1 MTRVVQRV
9 PSGGRLVVLPPVR
22 SSTTSD
28 GPGDTPHGLA
38 RTVISE
44 NPRPMSLQR
53 MFEHTARFADDAPGS
68 AAPST
73 GIAGPSY
80 ESATNTIMFP
90 PVSVQREPESAPS
103 PTESAPSPAPAPT
116 VTATAGPSPTLQ
128 PAGDVE
134 ELVNRLYDPLAA
146 RLRAELWLDRERA
159 GVLMDLGR

>member
-1 MTRVVQRV
+1 MTPVVQRV
-9 PSGGRLVVLPPVR
+9 PSGGRLDVLPPVR

-38 RTVISE
+38 RTVTPKIL
-44 NPRPMSLQR
+44 PPMSLQR

-73 GIAGPSY
+73 GTAGPSD
-80 ESATNTIMFP
+80 ESATSTIAFP

-103 PTESAPSPAPAPT
+103 PAESAPSPAAAPT
-116 VTATAGPSPTLQ
+116 VTATAGSSPT
-128 PAGDVE
+128 PSHRAMSRSWSAGCMT
-134 ELVNRLYDPLAA
+134 RWRRSFAPTCGSIGS
-146 RLRAELWLDRERA
+146 A